1 MQWSPVISMRT
12 ALEGGKGGWEVER
25 RGWGGVGI
33 ARLLEEERVRR
44 LFRIHELM
52 RYAGVLI
59 LINPIN
65 SKCTNLKIREKNL
78 IL

>member
-1 MQWSPVISMRT
+1 MS
-12 ALEGGKGGWEVER
+12 AGGGG
-25 RGWGGVGI
+25 GGVGE

-59 LINPIN
+59 LINPLN
-65 SKCTNLKIREKNL
+65 SKCTNLKIREKKTKFNFVKY
-78 IL
+78 